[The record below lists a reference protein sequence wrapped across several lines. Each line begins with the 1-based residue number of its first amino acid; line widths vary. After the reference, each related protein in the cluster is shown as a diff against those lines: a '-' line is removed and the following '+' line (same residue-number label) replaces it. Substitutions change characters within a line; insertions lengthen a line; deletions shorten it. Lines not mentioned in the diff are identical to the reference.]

1 MGKLLRDERVRCG
14 AADAALD
21 AGIMSRRRTAATES
35 T

>member
-1 MGKLLRDERVRCG
+1 MGILLRDERVRCC

-21 AGIMSRRRTAATES
+21 AGIMRRRRTADTES